1 MPSKP
6 VRKVSAFSPA
16 RPGTPELKNKLETQF
31 GMQVVGS
38 TPAELAAI
46 TQKDVTQL
54 GDLVRKVGATVD

>member
-1 MPSKP
+1 VNKLNAEI
-6 VRKVSAFSPA
+6 VKALN
-16 RPGTPELKNKLETQF
+16 TPELKKKLETQF

-54 GDLVRKVGATVD
+54 GELVRKVGATAE